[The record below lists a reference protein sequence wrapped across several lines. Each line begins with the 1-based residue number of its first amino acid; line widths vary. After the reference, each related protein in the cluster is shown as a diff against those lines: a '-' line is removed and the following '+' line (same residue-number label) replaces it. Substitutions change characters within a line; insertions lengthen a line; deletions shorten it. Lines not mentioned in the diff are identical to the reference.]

1 MTTNLNL
8 YKVNTSAHNEEDFLI
23 LTSLTDKEIKETLE
37 PIVLIERQVTN
48 GDVMF
53 NNEDYIHLLQKEY
66 PQAIVIHYTIDGIE
80 TISI

>member
-8 YKVNTSAHNEEDFLI
+8 YKVKTTVYNFEDFLI
-23 LTSLTDKEIKETLE
+23 LTSLTEKEIKGTLE
-37 PIVLIERQVTN
+37 PIVLIGREVVA

-53 NNEDYIHLLQKEY
+53 SNEDYIHLLQKEY
-66 PQAIVIHYTIDGIE
+66 PQAVVIHYTIDSIE